1 MINSKSNNEI
11 LQELNKLVWGHLEAK
26 KVLINLVNKSRIR
39 YHQKTV
45 LLEKDVTKLMSP
57 GKCLLVGGSGTGKTY
72 LVQMLKQILNF
83 PLLVLDATQ
92 LNPTGA
98 SGGVKAENIKK
109 MIVAEASSHSKAHPN
124 QFPTV
129 ESAIDQMVVFIDEI
143 DKLGQ
148 KVSDDWNKH
157 VQSNFLTVLENN
169 HENYGLSFIFAGAF
183 TGMDRD
189 AKLADDGG
197 AKIGFNRVERK
208 DTTGAKSIQDL
219 DEAVVKYGLMPEIVG
234 RINSIVALDNLGED
248 QYYDVLV
255 SRLLPNY
262 VFIAS
267 VYYDIDDYS
276 IPEDQLREM
285 AKKAMRSG
293 QGVRSLKR
301 QLDAHFTD
309 LEFNNP
315 FEYQSNVHHLAEKQ
329 IQLALGL
336 DGE

>member
-11 LQELNKLVWGHLEAK
+11 LQELNQLVWGHLEAK

-45 LLEKDVTKLMSP
+45 MLEKDATKLIAP

-98 SGGVKAENIKK
+98 EGGVKAENIKK
-109 MIVAEASSHSKAHPN
+109 MIVAEASKHQALHPDLY
-124 QFPTV
+124 PTV
-129 ESAIDQMVVFIDEI
+129 TSAVDQMVVFIDEI

-148 KVSDDWNKH
+148 RISSDWNKH

-169 HENYGLSFIFAGAF
+169 HENYGISFIFAGAF
-183 TGMDRD
+183 VGMDKD
-189 AKLADDGG
+189 AAVQDET
-197 AKIGFNRVERK
+197 AVNIGFNRTEK
-208 DTTGAKSIQDL
+208 KLTTGASSIRDL

-255 SRLLPNY
+255 TKLLPSYIFIASAYYNIPNY
-262 VFIAS
+262 V
-267 VYYDIDDYS
+267 ID
-276 IPEDQLREM
+276 EEKLRGM
-285 AKKAMRSG
+285 AQKALKSG

-309 LEFNNP
+309 LEFDNP
-315 FEYQSNVHHLAEKQ
+315 FEYRSNVYHLAEKQ